1 MVGGNR
7 SHWIKF
13 KLVGTRSNR
22 DGIGTTVTVAAG
34 DLLQAQQRKSGGSYL
49 SSHDP
54 RLNFGLG
61 ARDHIDS
68 VEIHWPSRQAQHLGG
83 MKANQIVTF
92 TEP

>member
-7 SHWIKF
+7 NHWIKF

-22 DGIGTTVTVAAG
+22 DAIGATVTVAAG
-34 DLLQAQQRKSGGSYL
+34 NLTRAQQVKSGGSYL

-68 VEIHWPSRQAQHLGG
+68 VEIHWPSRQRNTSAG
-83 MKANQIVTF
+83 
-92 TEP
+92 